1 MLHRFP
7 GGNITTTF
15 QGTHGMEWK
24 THMKCVKRLSS
35 MTLNQTMICK
45 STYHD
50 EDTDEETKFVVF
62 FATKPRLSFLNQ
74 GNTLHT
80 SPIGWCGMDPKDTQ
94 TQEWLPNESYD
105 SLWSN
110 RKN

>member
-1 MLHRFP
+1 
-7 GGNITTTF
+7 
-15 QGTHGMEWK
+15 
-24 THMKCVKRLSS
+24 

-50 EDTDEETKFVVF
+50 EDTDEETKFVVI
-62 FATKPRLSFLNQ
+62 FATKPTLSFLNQ
-74 GNTLHT
+74 GDTLHIAAA
-80 SPIGWCGMDPKDTQ
+80 IGWCGMDPKDTQ

-110 RKN
+110 WKN